1 LAEKFITYAERARLN
16 DVVFT
21 ALFGDYETL
30 NEVKVTRGMNSRFLC
45 FTDNPKLKSDTW
57 EIVVTPAKV
66 PGDSIRSSRVIK
78 MLGYQDFP
86 KGTRS
91 LYVDNSVSLIANP
104 SDILD
109 DWLQAGPMAFMHHS
123 TRATVRDEFF
133 VCSAYGLDNPSKI
146 YSQYNFYKRRI
157 PHILA
162 EKPFWGGMIARVSD
176 DSVDTFMNEW
186 FSQYMRFA
194 RRDQL
199 GINASAALTGIS
211 ISAIE
216 GRNDLAWSHNWPV
229 VINRKNEIRDSIGQS
244 VFRKP
249 KIVLNGIRYAPRFY
263 LK

>member
-1 LAEKFITYAERARLN
+1 LK

-21 ALFGDYETL
+21 ALYGDYETL
-30 NEVKVTRGMNSRFLC
+30 NEVNVPTSLNSRFLC
-45 FTDNPKLKSDTW
+45 FTDNPGLKSNTW

-66 PGDSIRSSRVIK
+66 PGDSIRSSRAIK

-91 LYVDNSVSLIANP
+91 LYVDNSVSLLASPN
-104 SDILD
+104 DILD
-109 DWLQAGPMAFMHHS
+109 NWLQSGPMAFMHHS

-133 VCSAYGLDNPSKI
+133 ICSAYGLDNPSII
-146 YSQYNFYKRRI
+146 YSQYKFYKRRI
-157 PHILA
+157 PQILA

-186 FSQYMRFA
+186 FAQYMRFA

-199 GINASAALTGIS
+199 GINAAAALTGIP

-216 GRNDLAWSHNWPV
+216 GRNDLAWSHNWPIV
-229 VINRKNEIRDSIGQS
+229 MNRKNEIRDSIGQS

-249 KIVLNGIRYAPRFY
+249 RIVIKGIRYAPKFY
-263 LK
+263 FK